1 MFQLSVT
8 EAAVME
14 EDVLHQTHAN
24 ARQDTPEEIVKGV
37 N

>member
-1 MFQLSVT
+1 MFQLSAT
-8 EAAVME
+8 GAAGME

-24 ARQDTPEEIVKGV
+24 ARQATPGKIVKEV